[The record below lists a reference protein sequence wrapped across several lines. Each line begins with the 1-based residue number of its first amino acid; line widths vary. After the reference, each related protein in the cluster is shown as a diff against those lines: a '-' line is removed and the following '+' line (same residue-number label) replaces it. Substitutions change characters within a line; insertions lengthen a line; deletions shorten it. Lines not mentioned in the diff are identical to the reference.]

1 MTTPLS
7 FPRFGR
13 VLTAMATPFDLDGQ
27 IDHAEAARLAVY
39 LVEHGND
46 GLVVAGSTGES
57 VTLTSDEKIALFHT
71 VQQAVG
77 TRAKVLGGVGSPST
91 GETVALIQRASEVA
105 LDGLLVVTP
114 AYNKPSQ
121 EGLYRHFAACAQA
134 TPLPLMLYNV
144 PGRTMV
150 NMEPS
155 TALRLAEIDTIVAL
169 KEAGALLQVGEV
181 TDRAPQGFDVY
192 CGADEVNLPALALGA
207 VGIVSVIAHIVGDDL
222 HAMHDAFFA
231 GDLDTARRLHLKTL
245 PMTKAMF
252 SVPNPVPTKT
262 ALTMM
267 GVISSS
273 RVRLPLI
280 EANDQERIAIKTALA
295 DYGLLGAEGLS

>member
-1 MTTPLS
+1 MTPHTTP
-7 FPRFGR
+7 PRFGR
-13 VLTAMATPFDLDGQ
+13 VLTAMATPFGSDGL

-39 LVEHGND
+39 LIEHGND

-57 VTLTSDEKIALFHT
+57 VTLASDEKIALFRT

-77 TRAKVLGGVGSPST
+77 ARATVLGGVGSPST
-91 GETVALIQRASEVA
+91 AETVALIQRASEIA

-121 EGLYRHFAACAQA
+121 EGLFQHFAACAAA

-144 PGRTMV
+144 PGRTQV
-150 NMEPS
+150 NLEPA
-155 TALRLAEIDTIVAL
+155 TALRLAAIDNIVAL

-181 TDRAPQGFDVY
+181 TAHAPQGFDVY
-192 CGADEVNLPALALGA
+192 SGADEYNLPVLALGG
-207 VGIVSVIAHIVGDDL
+207 VGSVSIIGHVVGDDL

-231 GDLDTARRLHLKTL
+231 GDLSEARRLHLKTL
-245 PMTKAMF
+245 PMTRAMF
-252 SVPNPVPTKT
+252 TAPNPVPTKT
-262 ALTMM
+262 ALEMM
-267 GVISSS
+267 GVLSSP

-280 EANDQERIAIKTALA
+280 DANDQERAVIKTALA
-295 DYGLLGAEGLS
+295 AYGLLSG

>member
-1 MTTPLS
+1 MTPNTTP
-7 FPRFGR
+7 PRFGR
-13 VLTAMATPFDLDGQ
+13 TLTAMATPFGSDGL
-27 IDHAEAARLAVY
+27 IDHAEAARLALY

-57 VTLTSDEKIALFHT
+57 VTLSSDEKIALFQT

-121 EGLYRHFAACAQA
+121 EGLFQHFSACAAA
-134 TPLPLMLYNV
+134 TPLPIMLYNV

-150 NMEPS
+150 NLEPA
-155 TALRLAEIDTIVAL
+155 TTLRLAETANIVAL

-181 TDRAPQGFDVY
+181 TAHAPQGFDIY
-192 CGADEVNLPALALGA
+192 SGADEYNLPVLALGG
-207 VGIVSVIAHIVGDDL
+207 VGSISVIGHVVGDDL
-222 HAMHDAFFA
+222 HAMHDAFFS
-231 GDLDTARRLHLKTL
+231 GDLPEACRLHLKTL
-245 PMTKAMF
+245 PMTRAMF

-262 ALTMM
+262 ALEML
-267 GVISSS
+267 GVLSSS

-280 EANDQERIAIKTALA
+280 DANNAERIVIKTALTT
-295 DYGLLGAEGLS
+295 YGLLPM